1 MRVLYLRVFH
11 TKFQDAKR
19 RCGSTNVKKMPFGCP
34 SDVPVATV
42 RETARARWKGR
53 GYERC
58 RWIWHATKLEKNR
71 AVCTFIGVVRREGS
85 LRQWGIWCRF
95 VAHAMHLLRR
105 GTFVVFDVRP
115 AKISRG
121 QPGLLLPGE
130 SMCFLTVPRDP
141 RNDRR
146 PPGRLAIPPRL
157 LTGLVSREEAKDS
170 APRWRERHDG

>member
-1 MRVLYLRVFH
+1 M
-11 TKFQDAKR
+11 
-19 RCGSTNVKKMPFGCP
+19 
-34 SDVPVATV
+34 
-42 RETARARWKGR
+42 RARWKGR
-53 GYERC
+53 EYERC

-71 AVCTFIGVVRREGS
+71 AVCTFIGVVRQEGS

-130 SMCFLTVPRDP
+130 SMCFLTASLAILETIADLLAVSRSL
-141 RNDRR
+141 RDRR
-146 PPGRLAIPPRL
+146 RPG
-157 LTGLVSREEAKDS
+157 
-170 APRWRERHDG
+170 